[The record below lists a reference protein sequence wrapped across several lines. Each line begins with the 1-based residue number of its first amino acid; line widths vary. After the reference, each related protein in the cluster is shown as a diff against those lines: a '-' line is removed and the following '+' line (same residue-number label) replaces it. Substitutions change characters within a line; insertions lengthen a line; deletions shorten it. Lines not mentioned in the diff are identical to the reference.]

1 MTRSGLRSAWV
12 YAIGAVS
19 AAGLAIVIGV
29 APPAKAASTVEELT
43 VVGRT
48 KSIPETASY
57 RVSYA
62 DLDLS
67 TPDGQKELD
76 RRVRVAAEYVCGQL
90 NSGLDVQTCVT
101 NSMRDAGRKSQQAQK
116 TQPHPFVAGATW
128 VAPPGK
134 K

>member
-1 MTRSGLRSAWV
+1 MRSGLRSALV
-12 YAIGAVS
+12 YAIGAAS
-19 AAGLAIVIGV
+19 AAGFALVV
-29 APPAKAASTVEELT
+29 AASASPAAAQTVEELT
-43 VVGRT
+43 VIGRP
-48 KSIPETASY
+48 KAIPETASY

-76 RRVRVAAEYVCGQL
+76 RRVRVAAEYVCGQM
-90 NSGLDVQTCVT
+90 NSGLDVQSCVT
-101 NSMRDAGRKSQQAQK
+101 NSMRDASRKEEKAKKS
-116 TQPHPFVAGATW
+116 QPHPFTPGPSW